1 MNRRDFLKT
10 IGFGAA
16 SLAMP
21 GYASISRNVCDK
33 ASGDKPNI
41 VFIMADDLGYGDVSC
56 LNKDSKIPTPNIDR
70 LAKEGVIFTDAH
82 APSAVCT
89 PTRYGVL
96 TGRYCWRTSLK
107 KGVLWGYSPSLIEPG
122 RMTVASLLKQH
133 GYGTACIG
141 KWHLGLGSDE
151 KTDYSKPLRPGP
163 NDFGFDYF
171 FGIPASLDMQPYV
184 YVENDRVTAAP
195 SLRIEKSPRPAFW
208 RAGPIAHDF
217 KHIEVLGKLTE
228 KAVEYMEKHVKT
240 QPEKPFFLYFPLTA
254 PHTPVLPTNLFR
266 GRSRAG
272 EYGDFVVQVDWTV
285 GQVTKVLDELGIA
298 DNTLIIVSSDNGPEN
313 LTARLAPD
321 YGHRSSYYFRG
332 MKRDTWDG
340 GHREPFIARWPE
352 KSKPGS
358 TSSEIVCLTD
368 LLATCAAIVG
378 AKLPDNAGEDSYN
391 ILPALLGEELDKPIR
406 EAVVHHSS
414 RGYFAIRQGK
424 WKLILCQGSGGNR
437 YKEGPNAIKPDDPPG
452 QLYNMAEDYRE
463 RRNLYL
469 EHPDIVARLT
479 NLLEKYKRQG
489 YSRPLS
495 GQ

>member
-1 MNRRDFLKT
+1 
-10 IGFGAA
+10 
-16 SLAMP
+16 
-21 GYASISRNVCDK
+21 
-33 ASGDKPNI
+33 
-41 VFIMADDLGYGDVSC
+41 
-56 LNKDSKIPTPNIDR
+56 
-70 LAKEGVIFTDAH
+70 
-82 APSAVCT
+82 
-89 PTRYGVL
+89 
-96 TGRYCWRTSLK
+96 
-107 KGVLWGYSPSLIEPG
+107 
-122 RMTVASLLKQH
+122 
-133 GYGTACIG
+133 
-141 KWHLGLGSDE
+141 
-151 KTDYSKPLRPGP
+151 
-163 NDFGFDYF
+163 
-171 FGIPASLDMQPYV
+171 
-184 YVENDRVTAAP
+184 
-195 SLRIEKSPRPAFW
+195 
-208 RAGPIAHDF
+208 
-217 KHIEVLGKLTE
+217 
-228 KAVEYMEKHVKT
+228 
-240 QPEKPFFLYFPLTA
+240 
-254 PHTPVLPTNLFR
+254 LPTNLFR